1 MKLIVD
7 TNVLISAII
16 KDSATRK
23 ILLSP
28 YFEFYV
34 PEFTFIEL
42 ERHFELLK
50 KKAGLS
56 ESNLELII
64 RILTENIDIIS
75 ESKFQTH
82 VSIAFDEMKNIDEY
96 DAPFLALALSFSNDG
111 IWSDDKH
118 LKKQKLVRVW
128 TTRDMLENMENYVFD

>member
-7 TNVLISAII
+7 TNVLISAIV
-16 KDSATRK
+16 KDSATRR

-28 YFEFYV
+28 YFEFCV

-42 ERHFELLK
+42 DRHFELLK
-50 KKAGLS
+50 KKTSLS
-56 ESNLELII
+56 ESNLKSII
-64 RILTENIDIIS
+64 KITTEDIDVVP

-82 VSIAFDEMKNIDEY
+82 VSIAFDEMKDIDEF
-96 DAPFLALALSFSNDG
+96 DSPFLALALSFSNDG

-118 LKKQKLVRVW
+118 FKKQKLVRVW
-128 TTRDMLENMENYVFD
+128 TTRDMLENMENYSLD